1 MRPHTWRFHDVS
13 INVYVDS
20 FNMSNSTHQFGN
32 LNSIRPFSYLAE
44 KFEN

>member
-20 FNMSNSTHQFGN
+20 FDVQVDS
-32 LNSIRPFSYLAE
+32 RYFSYLAE
-44 KFEN
+44 KFQG